1 MVLACDIY
9 FCGIRLVIAFYLNH
23 SFYFY
28 CTEELS
34 LFWIYA
40 DCFFAQ
46 LVPNLAIGSSFT
58 VKRKPESG
66 VR

>member
-28 CTEELS
+28 FTEELS

-40 DCFFAQ
+40 DCFFAE
-46 LVPNLAIGSSFT
+46 LVHIWLLGALLQ
-58 VKRKPESG
+58 
-66 VR
+66 